1 METAAEDGELG
12 PSMLALNDRQRAF
25 VRAVIALGRN
35 GVENYAE
42 AARQAGYSDHMERC
56 KVTGHTL
63 SHDARIQAALFEEAR
78 KRINL
83 AAAVVATPVAVEIAM
98 NAELEPKD
106 RLRAC
111 EMLFNRGGMPA
122 MTEHKV
128 TVEHKQPRQ
137 MVDLAARLAAELG
150 VDPARLIG
158 VNRAAAPV
166 LEGEYVEVA
175 GEPTAD

>member
-1 METAAEDGELG
+1 MAAL
-12 PSMLALNDRQRAF
+12 PAQRRAF

-35 GVENYAE
+35 GIENATE
-42 AARQAGYSDHMERC
+42 AARQAGYADNGQGIR
-56 KVTGHTL
+56 VRAHTL
-63 SHDARIQAALFEEAR
+63 MHDPGVLAALMEEAR
-78 KRINL
+78 KRVNV
-83 AAAVVATPVAVEIAM
+83 AAAVVATPVAIEIAM
-98 NAELEPKD
+98 NEAFEPKD

-166 LEGEYVEVA
+166 LEGEYVEVPDGA
-175 GEPTAD
+175 ASD